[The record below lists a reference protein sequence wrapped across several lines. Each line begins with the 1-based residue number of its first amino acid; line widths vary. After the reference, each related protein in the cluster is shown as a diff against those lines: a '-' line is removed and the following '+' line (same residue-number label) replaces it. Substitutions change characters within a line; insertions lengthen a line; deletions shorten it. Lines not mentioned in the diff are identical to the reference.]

1 MDVVP
6 SGQLCRIAGTWTN
19 KYIPH
24 YGSVHYEDK
33 DTHVTM
39 LSCMTTDHDEPSIQ
53 ILQGQPP
60 TCQPQNPKPVNSP
73 TLTYSHTTIW
83 ITAEL
88 QFVLVLSI
96 TQCSWYL

>member
-60 TCQPQNPKPVNSP
+60 TCQPQKSQ
-73 TLTYSHTTIW
+73 TSKLSYTYIPRFGSQ
-83 ITAEL
+83 L
-88 QFVLVLSI
+88 SCSFVLVLSI